1 MHPADGADDGAKP
14 PAGAGLRLTAVLAH
28 PDDESRIVGGTLA
41 LCASRGTRVSLY
53 CATRGEAGDPSLP
66 PERVGRLR
74 ERELRAAC
82 RILGVTTLRLGR
94 FPDGGLDG
102 VDPDVVVGD
111 MVGFLRAERPQVV
124 LTFGLDG
131 RTGHP
136 DHIAVGALA
145 EIAFERAG
153 DALAFPE
160 QLAQG
165 LSVWQPARLYH
176 TAVARSVASR
186 IGWLHASRP
195 DRDLVAVDVSGVLDR
210 KRRAAVEAHASQWAL
225 SPFNLAAGW
234 DPFAV
239 EHFRPHRP
247 GAQSGEAGGG
257 DLFSG
262 LP

>member
-1 MHPADGADDGAKP
+1 MHSAEGADDGAAPP
-14 PAGAGLRLTAVLAH
+14 PAGAGLRLAAVLAH

-41 LCASRGTRVSLY
+41 LYASRGARVSFY

-82 RILGVTTLRLGR
+82 RILGVTTLRLGH
-94 FPDGGLDG
+94 FPDGGLDR
-102 VDPDVVVGD
+102 VDPDDVVGD
-111 MVGFLRAERPQVV
+111 MVGFLRAEQPHVV
-124 LTFGLDG
+124 VTFGPDG

-145 EIAFERAG
+145 EIAFDQVG
-153 DALAFPE
+153 DALAFPA
-160 QLAQG
+160 QLAQRIPA
-165 LSVWQPARLYH
+165 WQPVRLYH

-186 IGWLHASRP
+186 IGWRHPSLP
-195 DRDLVAVDVSGVLDR
+195 DNDLVAVDVSEVLDR
-210 KRRAAVEAHASQWAL
+210 KCRAAVEAHASQWAL

-234 DPFAV
+234 GPFAV
-239 EHFRPHRP
+239 EHFRPLRP
-247 GAQSGEAGGG
+247 CAPSGEDAA

-262 LP
+262 LW